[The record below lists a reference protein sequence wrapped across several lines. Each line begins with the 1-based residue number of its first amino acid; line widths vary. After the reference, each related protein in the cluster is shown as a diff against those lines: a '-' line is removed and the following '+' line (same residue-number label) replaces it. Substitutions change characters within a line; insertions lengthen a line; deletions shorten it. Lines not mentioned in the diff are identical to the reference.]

1 MVSAPE
7 CEREVTLM
15 IEDLYREARSP
26 RAAEVRGYGSLKAKN
41 AFAASGTRATRAP
54 GARVE

>member
-1 MVSAPE
+1 MSAPE

-15 IEDLYREARSP
+15 IEDLYREARP
-26 RAAEVRGYGSLKAKN
+26 AAEVRGYGSLKAKN